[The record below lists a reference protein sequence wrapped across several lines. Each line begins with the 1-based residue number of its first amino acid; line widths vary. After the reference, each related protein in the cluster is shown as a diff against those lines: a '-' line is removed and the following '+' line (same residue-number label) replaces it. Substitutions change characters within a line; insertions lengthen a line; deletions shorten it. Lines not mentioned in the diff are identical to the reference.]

1 MQLTVLTRV
10 SHFMVWPLVT
20 LILSRDLEEGPAQI
34 GLYMTLAMAASL
46 LIGAFFGGLSDRVGR
61 TRILGGGL
69 LLTLVSF
76 VILTVIDNAALLY
89 VGVFLNSLAKGLI
102 EPISNSII
110 SNSSKDRT
118 FREKLLKRRYFL
130 MNVGAAIGPVIGI
143 FIGYRYAVDVFTVA
157 GLVTLTM
164 FVRFLWVTLGAEKVA
179 PDESDLA
186 KEGLN
191 KNGLKNALL
200 DKPFMLLLLCNICV
214 MAVYGQIDIT
224 LPQVLSTLLPN
235 DPTGLLSLML
245 TLNAAIIILLQFPLD
260 KLLSV
265 KSLSF
270 RANFG
275 ITLLAL
281 SQAIF
286 LLADSGWLYWIVGV
300 VILSVGEVVLFP
312 TISIKVDRL
321 APNNMKGAYF
331 GVAQMY
337 EFGFAISPLVGGLLL
352 SEFGML
358 YLWGG
363 MTVLTLAV
371 LALYQLINLLE
382 RNNNLKGETNNGI

>member
-1 MQLTVLTRV
+1 
-10 SHFMVWPLVT
+10 MVWPLVT
-20 LILSRDLEEGPAQI
+20 LILSRDLDEGPAKI
-34 GLYMTLAMAASL
+34 GLYMTLAMATSL
-46 LIGAFFGGLSDRVGR
+46 IIGAFFGGLSDRVGR
-61 TRILGGGL
+61 TKILGAGL
-69 LLTLVSF
+69 LLTCVSF
-76 VILTVIDNAALLY
+76 AVLTAVDSAIFLY

-102 EPISNSII
+102 EPTSNSII
-110 SNSSKDRT
+110 SNSSKNKAI
-118 FREKLLKRRYFL
+118 RETLLKRRYFL
-130 MNVGAAIGPVIGI
+130 MNVGAAVGPVIGI
-143 FIGYRYAVDVFTVA
+143 FIGYRFAFDVFATA
-157 GLVTLTM
+157 GLVTLIM
-164 FVRFLWVTLGAEKVA
+164 LFWFIWLTLGAEKEI
-179 PDESDLA
+179 PTGSTPTKD
-186 KEGLN
+186 GLS
-191 KNGLKNALL
+191 KGGLKNALV
-200 DKPFMLLLLCNICV
+200 DKPFMLLLFCNICV
-214 MAVYGQIDIT
+214 MAVYGQIDVT

-260 KLLSV
+260 KLLAI

-270 RANFG
+270 RTNFG

-286 LLADSGWLYWIVGV
+286 LVAGSGWLYWIIGI

-331 GVAQMY
+331 GIAQMY

-363 MTVLTLAV
+363 MTILTLAV
-371 LALYQLINLLE
+371 LALYQSVNLLE
-382 RNNNLKGETNNGI
+382 KNNILEGKANNEL